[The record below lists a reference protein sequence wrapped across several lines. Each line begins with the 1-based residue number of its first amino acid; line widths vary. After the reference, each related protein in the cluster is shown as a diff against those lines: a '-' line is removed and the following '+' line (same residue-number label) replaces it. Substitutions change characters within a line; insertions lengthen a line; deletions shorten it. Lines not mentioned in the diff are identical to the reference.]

1 MIKTKTLLENWKR
14 NEYDEEA
21 VTTEYKRLS
30 NGLWAM
36 YENGLIT
43 LNKMKDEQKK
53 LNKAYE
59 KFNQ

>member
-1 MIKTKTLLENWKR
+1 MIKIKTLLENWKR
-14 NEYDEEA
+14 NEYDEKA

-43 LNKMKDEQKK
+43 LNKMEDEQKK